1 MAKTFLRPL
10 AMVALM
16 AGVLILAA
24 ACESGP
30 APTDTPSPTAT
41 PTPTPTPELTLEDL
55 LVSVREKL
63 SAISTATFHLVDEFE
78 SGGKF
83 FGNTLKSIDGEIKA
97 PDSFRMLVDVVAPG
111 FGFVQIEMM
120 AVGDQAFMKFAKDAP
135 WAPLPLDQVPFNFGG
150 IGMTLSDLVPVIKDL
165 SITDKET
172 LDGVVTIRFG
182 GNVTSEDLSSLITS
196 ADPGYAVKLA
206 FWVNESDHELR
217 QIRIAGQIFDDDAP
231 ETVRFLTID
240 EINAPVDIQ
249 LPDIASGQ

>member
-1 MAKTFLRPL
+1 MAKTFLRRL
-10 AMVALM
+10 AIVALM
-16 AGVLILAA
+16 TGFLFLAA
-24 ACESGP
+24 ACESEP
-30 APTDTPSPTAT
+30 APTDTPVA
-41 PTPTPTPELTLEDL
+41 TPTPELTLEDL

-63 SAISTATFHLVDEFE
+63 ASISTATFHLVDEFE

-135 WAPLPLDQVPFNFGG
+135 WAPIPLDQVPFDFGG

-165 SITDKET
+165 SITGKET
-172 LDGVVTIRFG
+172 LDGVGTIRFD
-182 GNVTSEDLSSLITS
+182 GNVSSEDLSSLITS
-196 ADPGYAVKLA
+196 ADPGYAVTLS
-206 FWVNESDHELR
+206 FWVHETDHTLQ

-231 ETVRFLTID
+231 ETVRFLTIGSID
-240 EINAPVDIQ
+240 APVDIQ

>member
-10 AMVALM
+10 AIVALM
-16 AGVLILAA
+16 TGFLFLAA
-24 ACESGP
+24 ACESEP
-30 APTDTPSPTAT
+30 AATDTPAPTAT
-41 PTPTPTPELTLEDL
+41 PVPTPTPELTLEEL
-55 LVSVREKL
+55 LDSVRKKL
-63 SAISTATFHLVDEFE
+63 SSMSTARFQMIDEFE

-83 FGNTLKSIDGEIKA
+83 LGNTLKSIEGEIKA
-97 PDSFRMLVDVVAPG
+97 PDSFRMLMDVVAPG

-120 AVGDQAFMKFAKDAP
+120 AVGDQAYMKFAKDAP

-150 IGMTLSDLVPVIKDL
+150 IGTTLSDLVPVIEGL
-165 SITDKET
+165 AITGKES
-172 LDGVVTIRFG
+172 LEGVQTIRFDG
-182 GNVTSEDLSSLITS
+182 DVISEDLLSLITS
-196 ADPGYAVKLA
+196 VDPGYAVELA

-240 EINAPVDIQ
+240 DINAPVDIQ